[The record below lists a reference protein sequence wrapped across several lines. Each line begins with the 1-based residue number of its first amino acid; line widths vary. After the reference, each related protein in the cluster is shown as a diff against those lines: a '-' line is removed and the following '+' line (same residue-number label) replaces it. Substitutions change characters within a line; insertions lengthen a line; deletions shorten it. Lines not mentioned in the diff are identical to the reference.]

1 MAKYNP
7 KSRDE
12 LVKLVNDESVNLGD
26 IDTSAITNMKD
37 LFKDSN
43 RMDFSGIE
51 SWDTSSVKTF
61 VSAFENAKHFNS
73 DISSWNVSSAT
84 NFAKMFWNATA
95 FNQPIGAHWDT
106 SNATSMIYM
115 FCQAKNFNNGG
126 KRFGEKWKMDKV
138 KWTWRMFWGAEN
150 FNQPLNHWNVA
161 NVENM
166 QRMFM
171 NAKAFN
177 QPLDSWNVANV
188 KNMEEMFNGAE
199 SFNQDL
205 SAWGDK
211 LSKVI
216 NAKRAFANTKALN
229 INFIQSWKFSNVC
242 DKDNLTKG
250 SALET
255 STKNIKKLNDF
266 IVSQIKIKEKFYS
279 EWESVIFKD
288 AYTKWLPNNIKDE
301 FRIYLARNDENDE
314 IVKGDEKSWDFAFYE
329 VFEHCFLV
337 EKDKE
342 YNSDKISKDTMI
354 YNIFQKHKISDL
366 QKDENF
372 KQDKVKDIF
381 ENSEFNIKLDS
392 QNMWIVNSS
401 LTDDSEFIFGLLNT
415 FILAQSYI
423 IKMQK
428 LEEKARENSTDS
440 ETLQK
445 CYKEICNF
453 DLRYYRSLPIL
464 NDTFLQD
471 IWRKMSDFYMVAQ
484 THKELKEIILQMA
497 QVIGEEVKDRE
508 KKARDDEK
516 NRFDKIMLIIGLL
529 SLAGALASVIALIK

>member
-7 KSRDE
+7 KSKEE
-12 LVKLVNDESVNLGD
+12 LQKLVNDESVNLGD
-26 IDTSAITNMKD
+26 IATSAITNMKD

-43 RMDFSGIE
+43 RSDFSGIE
-51 SWDTSSVKTF
+51 SWDTSNVKTF
-61 VSAFENAKHFNS
+61 VSAFENAKHFNA
-73 DISSWNVSSAT
+73 DISKWNVSSAT

-115 FCQAKNFNNGG
+115 FCQAKHFNNGG
-126 KRFGEKWKMDKV
+126 QPFGDKWKMDKV

-177 QPLDSWNVANV
+177 RRLDSWNVANV

-250 SALET
+250 SALE
-255 STKNIKKLNDF
+255 SSAKSIKKLDDF
-266 IVSQIKIKEKFYS
+266 IISQIKIKEKFYS
-279 EWESVIFKD
+279 VWESITFKD

-301 FRIYLARNDENDE
+301 FRIYLAKCDENDE
-314 IVKGDEKSWDFAFYE
+314 IIKGDEKYWDFAFYE
-329 VFEHCFLV
+329 IFEHCFLV

-342 YNSDKISKDTMI
+342 CNSDKISKDKI
-354 YNIFQKHKISDL
+354 ICSIFQKHTIDDL
-366 QKDENF
+366 QTNEDF

-392 QNMWIVNSS
+392 QNVWIINSS
-401 LTDDSEFIFGLLNT
+401 QTDDSESIFGLLNIV
-415 FILAQSYI
+415 ILAQSYI
-423 IKMQK
+423 VKMQK
-428 LEEKARENSTDS
+428 LEEKARENSTNS
-440 ETLQK
+440 QALQK
-445 CYKEICNF
+445 CYKEICDF

-484 THKELKEIILQMA
+484 THKELKEIISQMA
-497 QVIGEEVKDRE
+497 QVIGQEAKE
-508 KKARDDEK
+508 KS
-516 NRFDKIMLIIGLL
+516 NRKFNIVMGIITFLSALGAILAAVPVVQSLL
-529 SLAGALASVIALIK
+529 N

>member
-12 LVKLVNDESVNLGD
+12 LAKLVNDESVNLGD

-43 RMDFSGIE
+43 RTDFSGIE
-51 SWDTSSVKTF
+51 SWDTSNVKTF
-61 VSAFENAKHFNS
+61 VSAFENAKHFNA
-73 DISSWNVSSAT
+73 DISKWNVSSAT

-115 FCQAKNFNNGG
+115 FCQAKHFNNGG
-126 KRFGEKWKMDKV
+126 QPFGDKWKMDKV
-138 KWTWRMFWGAEN
+138 KWTWRMFWGAES
-150 FNQPLNHWNVA
+150 FNQEINHWNVA

-177 QPLDSWNVANV
+177 QRLDLWNVANV

-205 SAWGDK
+205 SAWGNL

-250 SALET
+250 SALE
-255 STKNIKKLNDF
+255 SSAKNIKKLDDF
-266 IVSQIKIKEKFYS
+266 IISQIKIKEKFYS
-279 EWESVIFKD
+279 VWESITFKN

-301 FRIYLARNDENDE
+301 FRIYLAKCDENDE
-314 IVKGDEKSWDFAFYE
+314 IIKGDEKSWNFAFYE
-329 VFEHCFLV
+329 IFEHCFLV

-342 YNSDKISKDTMI
+342 CNSDKISKDKI
-354 YNIFQKHKISDL
+354 ICSIFQKHTINDL
-366 QKDENF
+366 QKDEDF

-392 QNMWIVNSS
+392 QNVWIINSS
-401 LTDDSEFIFGLLNT
+401 QTDDSESIFGLLNIV
-415 FILAQSYI
+415 ILAQSYI

-428 LEEKARENSTDS
+428 LEEKARENSTNS
-440 ETLQK
+440 QTLQK
-445 CYKEICNF
+445 CYKEICDF

-484 THKELKEIILQMA
+484 THKELKEIISQMA
-497 QVIGEEVKDRE
+497 QVIGQEAKE
-508 KKARDDEK
+508 KS
-516 NRFDKIMLIIGLL
+516 NRKFNIVMGIITFLSALGAILAAVPVAKSLL
-529 SLAGALASVIALIK
+529 N